1 MTSRPV
7 LLVLAALTLA
17 ACGTPQATVTPSA
30 SQPASSASAAAN
42 LGPFAC
48 ADRSGG
54 VTNAFADLRAIRVA
68 HQTGFDR
75 ITFEFAPW
83 ADAPAQSPIGLPAY
97 ELTQQAT
104 TTFYK
109 DASGQPV
116 TLAGTA
122 GVKVVF
128 HGGSGY
134 GTYSGSQDLKPPV
147 VLITEVAQLGDFERT
162 LSWGIGLNPKACYR
176 TVELSNPT
184 RLAIDFQTPPA
195 AG

>member
-1 MTSRPV
+1 MITRPLV
-7 LLVLAALTLA
+7 LALAALTLA
-17 ACGTPQATVTPSA
+17 ACGSPQATVTPSA
-30 SQPASSASAAAN
+30 SQSASSASPAAN
-42 LGPFAC
+42 LGPFTC
-48 ADRSGG
+48 TDRSGG

-75 ITFEFAPW
+75 ITFEFTPW

-97 ELTQQAT
+97 QLTQQAT
-104 TTFYK
+104 TRFYK

-134 GTYSGSQDLKPPV
+134 GTYSGGQNLKPPV

-162 LSWGIGLNPKACYR
+162 LSWGIGLNQSACYR

>member
-1 MTSRPV
+1 MTTRP
-7 LLVLAALTLA
+7 LLLAIALTLA
-17 ACGTPQATVTPSA
+17 ACGTPQATVTPS
-30 SQPASSASAAAN
+30 STQPASSASSSPS

-48 ADRSGG
+48 TDRSGG

-75 ITFEFAPW
+75 ITFEFTPW
-83 ADAPAQSPIGLPAY
+83 PDAPAQSPFGLPAY
-97 ELTQQAT
+97 QLTQQAT
-104 TTFYK
+104 ARFYK
-109 DASGQPV
+109 DASGLPL
-116 TLAGTA
+116 TLIGTA
-122 GVKVVF
+122 GLKVVF

-134 GTYSGSQDLKPPV
+134 GTYTGSQDLKPPV

-162 LSWGIGLNPKACYR
+162 LSWGIGLNPSACYR